1 MEKMS
6 RHPVPLTPAGFLP
19 PATHGVL
26 KSLLENPVKLPLHH
40 EGKCSE
46 SPCLSASCQRS
57 PRGVKCAG
65 NAQTF
70 FFFLFFRNVSAFG
83 E

>member
-57 PRGVKCAG
+57 PRGVKNVRG
-65 NAQTF
+65 MRKLF
-70 FFFLFFRNVSAFG
+70 FFFSF
-83 E
+83 

>member
-6 RHPVPLTPAGFLP
+6 RHSVQLIPGGYLP

-40 EGKCSE
+40 EGKVTE
-46 SPCLSASCQRS
+46 LFTSCWQCDKVPTPF
-57 PRGVKCAG
+57 PRGAKCVRGIVAG
-65 NAQTF
+65 M
-70 FFFLFFRNVSAFG
+70 SAA
-83 E
+83 ER